1 VGQSVAQRVSHAAA
15 VAVATLLSAALALV
29 LTAAPA
35 AGHAAF
41 VSSEPEAGAELSSA
55 PGVVVLRFTEPL
67 IPRLSEATVTDPD
80 GRRFEGPV
88 AGDREMRV
96 PLPTNAPGI
105 YEVAWTTVSPVDGH
119 TLRGS
124 FRFGVGVSPGE
135 GAEGGTGAEPQR
147 ADLVIAAGRAVEYA
161 SLLLALGMLLV
172 RRLSRRDPALPW
184 VRPRLVPAL
193 AVSLVAGV
201 TVVLGE
207 ALLAAGSASPAD
219 ISAYFTAG
227 PSGVARVARI
237 GLEAVALVAAVRGR
251 SVAPAIVG
259 ALVALAAAGHAAAV
273 SPKWWGVGV
282 DALHLLA
289 AGLWAGGIMALATLR
304 PPGGWRGPQG
314 RALLDRFSPVAL
326 SAFVL
331 TVGFGVLRG
340 VQELSGLG
348 DLVGTAYGQVLAL
361 KVLGVLAMVPLSVF
375 LWLRL
380 RGTPRAEAAIA
391 VGVVAAAAVLAA
403 YPLPPARLA
412 EAEAAS
418 EQPAG
423 SSALPRPGDLS
434 MGGEAGEALV
444 GLTIRPAEPG
454 PNEVLVYVLP
464 LEGEEAA
471 SGLPV
476 GVSVGGRRVRM
487 DECGLACRRADL
499 NLQGGELLQVAVGGE
514 AGGTDVFEVP
524 RLPTPDGSALYRRM
538 QERMHQLR
546 TYRLEEVL
554 SSGRASVRST
564 YAFQAPDRMRVGLDS
579 GFERVIVGDREWRRE
594 KPGTPWRE
602 ELAIPLEV
610 PRFIWDFGR
619 SPSTARIMARE
630 EVAGVSTTV
639 MSFFARSGAIP
650 IWFRLWVDEEGLVR
664 RAEMRAQGHFM
675 DHRYFAFDAP
685 FQVDPPAPAE

>member
-1 VGQSVAQRVSHAAA
+1 MAKSVADARRASRRATRA
-15 VAVATLLSAALALV
+15 VAVVLFVGLALP

-41 VSSEPEAGAELSSA
+41 VSSEPEPGAELSST
-55 PGVVVLRFTEPL
+55 PGVVLLRFTEPL
-67 IPRLSEATVTDPD
+67 IPRLSRATVTDPD
-80 GRRFEGPV
+80 GRTFEGQV
-88 AGDREMRV
+88 AREREVRV
-96 PLPTNAPGI
+96 PLATNAPGI

-147 ADLVIAAGRAVEYA
+147 ADLVIAVGRAVEYSA
-161 SLLLALGMLLV
+161 LLLALGMLLV
-172 RRLSRRDPALPW
+172 GRLARRDPPLPW
-184 VRPRLVPAL
+184 VRPRLVPVLAVAL
-193 AVSLVAGV
+193 ASGTA
-201 TVVLGE
+201 VVLGE
-207 ALLAAGSASPAD
+207 ALLATGSASPGGIA
-219 ISAYFTAG
+219 AYFTAG
-227 PSGVARVARI
+227 LSGVARVARI
-237 GLEAVALVAAVRGR
+237 GLEGLGLVAAIRGR
-251 SVAPAIVG
+251 AVVPAVGG

-282 DALHLLA
+282 DAFHLVA
-289 AGLWAGGIMALATLR
+289 AGLWAGGIMALAILR
-304 PPGGWRGPQG
+304 PPGGWRGPEGQ
-314 RALLDRFSPVAL
+314 ALLDRFSPVAL

-340 VQELSGLG
+340 IQELSGLG
-348 DLVGTAYGQVLAL
+348 DLVGTAYGRVLAL
-361 KVLGVLAMVPLSVF
+361 KVVGVLTMVPLSVF

-418 EQPAG
+418 ERPAG
-423 SSALPRPGDLS
+423 SSALPRPGDIT
-434 MGGEAGEALV
+434 MGGEAGEVLV
-444 GLTIRPAEPG
+444 GLAIRPAEPG

-476 GVSVGGRRVRM
+476 RVSVGGSTVRM
-487 DECGLACRRADL
+487 DECGLACRRVELDL
-499 NLQGGELLQVAVGGE
+499 RGGERLEVTVGGE
-514 AGGTDVFEVP
+514 DGGTDVLEVP
-524 RLPTPDGSALYRRM
+524 RLPAPDGSALYRRM
-538 QERMHQLR
+538 QQRMHGLR

-554 SSGRASVRST
+554 SSGRASVRAS
-564 YAFQAPDRMRVGLDS
+564 YAFQAPDRMRVEVDS
-579 GFERVIVGDREWRRE
+579 GSQRVIVGDREWRRE
-594 KPGTPWRE
+594 KLGQPWQE
-602 ELAIPLEV
+602 EQAIPPEIPQFV
-610 PRFIWDFGR
+610 WDFGR
-619 SPSTARIMARE
+619 DAITPRIVGTERIGGTFTTAL
-630 EVAGVSTTV
+630 
-639 MSFFARSGAIP
+639 SFFARSGSAP
-650 IWFRLWVDEEGLVR
+650 IWFRLWVEEEGLVR

-685 FQVDPPAPAE
+685 FEVEPPA